1 MLPAVHLTTAPPVTA
16 AHLPSPSPDLSPS
29 PLGLATSSL
38 PSLIDSDVS
47 HIPHPFVIDDDARS
61 DTSMPPLYDASDSE
75 SGEEPFHHNVYDF
88 TSDSEVDAHDVEM
101 TLFLDDGN
109 LSDSDGATYLDD
121 VVLPPSDTMTTVDGN
136 MNHHV
141 MVEEDQHMPHAGEC
155 TCLQLFLGAMSVNMA
170 FRCRTTS
177 KESKWP
183 AAWHFITP

>member
-1 MLPAVHLTTAPPVTA
+1 MLPAVHLTAAPLVTA
-16 AHLPSPSPDLSPS
+16 AHSLSPSPDLSPS
-29 PLGLATSSL
+29 PLGLATSTSSL

-47 HIPHPFVIDDDARS
+47 HIPHPSAIDDDARS

-75 SGEEPFHHNVYDF
+75 SGEEPFHHNVYEF
-88 TSDSEVDAHDVEM
+88 MSDSEGDADDVEM

-121 VVLPPSDTMTTVDGN
+121 VVLPPSDTMTTVDAN

-141 MVEEDQHMPHAGEC
+141 MVEEDQHPPHAGEC
-155 TCLQLFLGAMSVNMA
+155 TRLQLFLGMSVNMA
-170 FRCRTTS
+170 FRCRTP
-177 KESKWP
+177 SKWH